1 MNKEKNLKA
10 LSVKFPVSLH
20 DKLKVYALTKG
31 VTMNNVVIEA
41 VKEKVKDMTAGD
53 LKNIFE

>member
-1 MNKEKNLKA
+1 MKEKNQKA

-31 VTMNNVVIEA
+31 QTMNSVVIEA
-41 VKEKVKDMTAGD
+41 VQEKVKSMTYGD
-53 LKNIFE
+53 LENIFK